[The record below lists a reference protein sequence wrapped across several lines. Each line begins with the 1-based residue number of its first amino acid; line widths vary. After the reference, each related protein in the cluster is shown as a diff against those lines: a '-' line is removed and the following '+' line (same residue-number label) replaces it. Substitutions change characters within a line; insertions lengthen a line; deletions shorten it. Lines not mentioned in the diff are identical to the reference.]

1 MKSCLYIRLFFE
13 SFLFTQSGKSYSHL
27 LKKTRIQTLGQTNTT
42 TERAHQTQSIGWEK
56 KLYSKQHMYASYIHD
71 DSTKSY
77 NKHILKI
84 VLATDVN
91 VFEKSHRILFV
102 WGWLEYQINIHNTFT
117 KRKHATMMAF
127 IYFMSTSIIFMKVE
141 VIFFPIFF
149 PFRSRKMFIINVC
162 VVCLWLLFIH
172 TYTILLD
179 LATNNKNV
187 SIISVASKWRHI
199 IACVDRCRQ
208 SRRNVYDF
216 PPKNLQLHH
225 CSNEYKTNK
234 WFANVVWVSQATIFQ
249 ITLDESR
256 FLRFRRYPDTNFF
269 APENK
274 KLLTTTYNRKSLKL
288 KS

>member
-1 MKSCLYIRLFFE
+1 MYSKNRIVFYLFGVDSNIKSISIIRSPNANTQPWWLLYILCLHQLYLWKWRL
-13 SFLFTQSGKSYSHL
+13 Y
-27 LKKTRIQTLGQTNTT
+27 
-42 TERAHQTQSIGWEK
+42 
-56 KLYSKQHMYASYIHD
+56 
-71 DSTKSY
+71 
-77 NKHILKI
+77 
-84 VLATDVN
+84 
-91 VFEKSHRILFV
+91 
-102 WGWLEYQINIHNTFT
+102 
-117 KRKHATMMAF
+117 
-127 IYFMSTSIIFMKVE
+127 
-141 VIFFPIFF
+141 FFPFFF